1 MHPVPCKCMHILEMD
16 ALFLNWTREVNPAY
30 IDFGFR
36 DGESSSDSGDV
47 GFDGDSSGD
56 DRDSVNSSDDNRG
69 PAAPSSSSSDDELYF
84 NFVQH
89 FRKGSI
95 VK

>member
-1 MHPVPCKCMHILEMD
+1 MD
-16 ALFLNWTREVNPAY
+16 TLFLNWTREVNLDY

-36 DGESSSDSGDV
+36 DDESSSDDGDI

-56 DRDSVNSSDDNRG
+56 DSDSVDSSDDYGG
-69 PAAPSSSSSDDELYF
+69 PAAPSSSSSDDDDELYF

-89 FRKGSI
+89 FRKGS
-95 VK
+95 VV